1 MGCPAL
7 STPIV
12 VSVISAFLVSAATF
26 TMVVEE
32 WADLEDP
39 VVVGAIPMIPAFS
52 STTFRSS
59 GEPYMSRG
67 LAKARSSDRCRLPRR
82 TCFLGVFLF
91 FRGILR
97 DDADDAPLP
106 VLDLLADACC
116 CRIDPTSASKLLHV
130 LRLRPLPIV
139 LVVLAGLSLEVL
151 TGRPS
156 RAHLF
161 SALGGGVHCS
171 LFRGAVILPSSLADG
186 SSMEVL
192 LLEEVPVRLPAS
204 AVVDVLLVP
213 GVA

>member
-1 MGCPAL
+1 
-7 STPIV
+7 
-12 VSVISAFLVSAATF
+12 
-26 TMVVEE
+26 MVVEE
-32 WADLEDP
+32 RADLEDS

-67 LAKARSSDRCRLPRR
+67 LAKARSSERCRLPRR

-91 FRGILR
+91 FREILR

-116 CRIDPTSASKLLHV
+116 CRIDPTSASKLL

-139 LVVLAGLSLEVL
+139 LVVLVGLSLEVL

-156 RAHLF
+156 RAH
-161 SALGGGVHCS
+161 CYK
-171 LFRGAVILPSSLADG
+171 
-186 SSMEVL
+186 
-192 LLEEVPVRLPAS
+192 
-204 AVVDVLLVP
+204 
-213 GVA
+213 